1 MSLNDLRDDIQ
12 QWAKEK
18 GWEDHEKYPDRTFG
32 DLIAL
37 MHSELSEAL
46 EEHRHEHKPTEV
58 YCFVGFPIGEAVPF
72 QVGQKPEGIP
82 IEFADC
88 IIRILQACGKYGI
101 DIDEAVRLKM
111 EYNRTRPERHGGR
124 TI

>member
-1 MSLNDLRDDIQ
+1 MLNDLRDEIQ
-12 QWAKEK
+12 QWAKDK

-46 EEHRHEHKPTEV
+46 ECYRWGNSPTYVSFDPDNE
-58 YCFVGFPIGEAVPF
+58 
-72 QVGQKPEGIP
+72 KPEGIP

-101 DIDEAVRLKM
+101 DIDAAMRLKM
-111 EYNRTRPERHGGR
+111 EYNRTREERHGGR